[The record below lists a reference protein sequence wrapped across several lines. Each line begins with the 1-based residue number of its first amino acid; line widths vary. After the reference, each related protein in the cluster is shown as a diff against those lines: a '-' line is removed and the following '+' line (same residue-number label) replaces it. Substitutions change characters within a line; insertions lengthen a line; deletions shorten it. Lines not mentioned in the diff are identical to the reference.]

1 MLLSGASY
9 TVRCFGLKSAGD
21 EVVNPADEK
30 EARLY
35 SQQVGHQIGRM
46 VVKSH
51 DENETGLHNSGQEVG
66 VVGVEVASEQE
77 S

>member
-1 MLLSGASY
+1 M
-9 TVRCFGLKSAGD
+9 
-21 EVVNPADEK
+21 NPADEK

-35 SQQVGHQIGRM
+35 SQQVGNQIGRM